1 MDMIVD
7 EQGPSA
13 TLPVTV
19 DGTLRRHPRQRLVL
33 RLTAVLMCLPP
44 TVIAATVLGNLL
56 DWSFVS
62 VPVLVAIAAFGAALA
77 ADAWARASFARFS
90 AQLLDDGLLV
100 RRGVFWRSETFVPRT
115 RIQHTEVNQGPLDRH
130 WGMAKVIVFTA
141 GTQLNAVGV
150 SGLYHPEALVLRD
163 TLLGRDGSDA
173 V

>member
-1 MDMIVD
+1 MDMTVV
-7 EQGPSA
+7 EQSSP
-13 TLPVTV
+13 TTETPPV
-19 DGTLRRHPRQRLVL
+19 GTLRRHPRQRDVL
-33 RLTAVLMCLPP
+33 RLTAVMLSLLP
-44 TVIAATVLGNLL
+44 TVVAATVLGNVF
-56 DWSFVS
+56 DGSFV
-62 VPVLVAIAAFGAALA
+62 VVLVLVVVAALAVAIA

-150 SGLYHPEALVLRD
+150 PGLYHPEALALRD
-163 TLLGRDGSDA
+163 TLLQRDGSDA